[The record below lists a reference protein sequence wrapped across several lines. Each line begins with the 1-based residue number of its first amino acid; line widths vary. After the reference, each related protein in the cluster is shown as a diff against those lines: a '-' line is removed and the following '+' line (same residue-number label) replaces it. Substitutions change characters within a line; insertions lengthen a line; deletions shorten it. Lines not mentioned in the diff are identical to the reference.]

1 MIYDIPRDSQNY
13 GKQFWENILQLMENS
28 AQDYPPFLSQ
38 EGQLWYD
45 SLNRILKISK
55 KDEYGLQNWY
65 PVGRDTPIDLTKY
78 VNTLYENTIQD
89 LKLVDDISG
98 DTVYSGDNKNS
109 NYAVTKKYV
118 DNWNGGIKN
127 IRTKKYDY
135 TLFPNGYMIIRGFSK
150 GDIVL
155 PKVMNDTNYS
165 VTITNDNNAEL
176 YKVTNK
182 TVNGFTVNADNW
194 MMCGFLTNYKPIIKS
209 NIVQYTLHDPLEFIN
224 DDQPQDFVDAGVVA
238 VDNNGD
244 VILYGYAS
252 DKYKKVPVSKDMH
265 KSDIVIQYPAYG
277 SPTEVFILDLELM
290 PPSTKYVFIIMY
302 SIVEHGGILSGSNI
316 SYEVKSQ
323 TLKHT
328 YINETISM
336 TVAPTNTNKKAR
348 SESSI
353 LGYFE
358 MVNGIWD
365 YKKPNNIQIFDRML
379 VFDDEL
385 YPSITTSG
393 VIL

>member
-1 MIYDIPRDSQNY
+1 MIHNIPRDSQNY

-55 KDEYGLQNWY
+55 KDEYGLQDWY

-89 LKLVDDISG
+89 LKLIDDMAG

-194 MMCGFLTNYKPIIKS
+194 MMCGFLTNYKPIIVEPIAGGKFFVS
-209 NIVQYTLHDPLEFIN
+209 GGLVSDISVPNQVSKIYIEDDISEFVGYGEYDNNAAVFIKANRGSFDALAIPSDTRVIIYSDINFTGSVVLDIIGPKIVYNHIW
-224 DDQPQDFVDAGVVA
+224 VDAGADYESEYTRIFTDTKLQAEFPVS
-238 VDNNGD
+238 NRYKSKINMRSWGSGSCQ
-244 VILYGYAS
+244 VILA
-252 DKYKKVPVSKDMH
+252 
-265 KSDIVIQYPAYG
+265 Q
-277 SPTEVFILDLELM
+277 PTEISADIG
-290 PPSTKYVFIIMY
+290 II
-302 SIVEHGGILSGSNI
+302 
-316 SYEVKSQ
+316 K
-323 TLKHT
+323 
-328 YINETISM
+328 
-336 TVAPTNTNKKAR
+336 
-348 SESSI
+348 
-353 LGYFE
+353 
-358 MVNGIWD
+358 
-365 YKKPNNIQIFDRML
+365 
-379 VFDDEL
+379 
-385 YPSITTSG
+385 
-393 VIL
+393 